1 MRISVQTILEHL
13 RTGDSHEE
21 ILQYYPMLQPEDIEA
36 SLEFAVHLMEHKYV
50 VRPIIHA
57 A

>member
-1 MRISVQTILEHL
+1 M